1 MALVVKNPPANARDI
16 RDRGLIAGSGRS
28 PGGGMATHSSIL
40 AWRIPWSEEPGG
52 LWSIGSQRGRH
63 WSDLACMQELGFK
76 LINSNASCWF
86 LFFVKYLL
94 VRELMSVTEKRVTWY
109 GVCVCVCVFRFKVS
123 GALFQYSEPGK
134 HPGFRLYLRNVTST
148 QYTFIEGLALG

>member
-1 MALVVKNPPANARDI
+1 MLCFKDVLGIKWASQVALVVKNPPASARDI
-16 RDRGLIAGSGRS
+16 RDRGLIPGSGRS

-63 WSDLACMQELGFK
+63 WSDLACMHELGFR

-94 VRELMSVTEKRVTWY
+94 VREVMSVTEKRVMWY
-109 GVCVCVCVFRFKVS
+109 GVCVCVCVCAF
-123 GALFQYSEPGK
+123 LHQ
-134 HPGFRLYLRNVTST
+134 GFRGYLSGLWTWKTSW
-148 QYTFIEGLALG
+148 F